1 MPVESHRGL
10 QDRPKRLRDTHLTTG
25 EIQKLTEHGFDYAA
39 FSPEQARDLLNTF
52 DRSKRPRK
60 QP

>member
-1 MPVESHRGL
+1 L